1 MLGSVDF
8 LLEPRALASVWH
20 LDRSLQDDR
29 PRVDAFVHEVNR
41 DAGDLHAMLERLAD
55 CIETRERR
63 QECRVDVDD
72 PVPEPLDELSAQ
84 ELHVSREHD
93 QVDVTLGQPVPD
105 RGVASLTVEVLGTR
119 ENRRLDPGVPG
130 ALERLRVGPVRNDR
144 RDFDPVAV
152 VEPVEDRLQ
161 VRPGPG
167 DQDGDA
173 GPAHPARGAAATAA
187 TCSSANLPSP
197 SPSSPSG
204 YSPVKQASQWCSRDD
219 PMASYTPSIDR

>member
-72 PVPEPLDELSAQ
+72 PVPESLDELSAQ

-93 QVDVTLGQPVPD
+93 QVDVTLGQPVPIAASRASRSRCSE
-105 RGVASLTVEVLGTR
+105 RGKTAVSTPAFRARSSAFVWGLFETTAAISIPSRSWSRSRIACRFVPVPETRTATRDPLTQRAAQRRRLPPVPVRTCRLPRRRPRAGTR
-119 ENRRLDPGVPG
+119 P
-130 ALERLRVGPVRNDR
+130 
-144 RDFDPVAV
+144 
-152 VEPVEDRLQ
+152 
-161 VRPGPG
+161 
-167 DQDGDA
+167 
-173 GPAHPARGAAATAA
+173 
-187 TCSSANLPSP
+187 
-197 SPSSPSG
+197 
-204 YSPVKQASQWCSRDD
+204 
-219 PMASYTPSIDR
+219 